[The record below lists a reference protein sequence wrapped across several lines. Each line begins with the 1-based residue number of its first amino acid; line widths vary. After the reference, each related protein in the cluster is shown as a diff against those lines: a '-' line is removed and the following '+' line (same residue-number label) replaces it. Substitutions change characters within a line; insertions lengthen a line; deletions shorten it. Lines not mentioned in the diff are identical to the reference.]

1 MVQLKLWQLL
11 VASGKGVCRKFSAL
25 EGFPFKGKI
34 FQQKIPPK
42 VLRVGV
48 KRPSLAVPKSAGTGG
63 GRAGDLLVH
72 LDGKELQR

>member
-1 MVQLKLWQLL
+1 MVQRKLWQLL
-11 VASGKGVCRKFSAL
+11 MASGKGVCRKFAAL
-25 EGFPFKGKI
+25 MGFSFKGKI

-42 VLRVGV
+42 VLGVGV
-48 KRPSLAVPKSAGTGG
+48 KSPSLGVPNSAGKGG